1 MTTQLQ
7 VPNSTHI
14 SFDNRWVRLDAGT
27 TAWLLELIDRVL
39 VADLCGKATGDI
51 TYTLDHCGT
60 EMLAIM
66 DQFEFGN
73 ARVIHGGFDDEI
85 DDGAG

>member
-1 MTTQLQ
+1 MITQLE
-7 VPNSTHI
+7 VPNSTYI
-14 SFDNRWVRLDAGT
+14 SFDNRTLRLDGES
-27 TAWLLELIDRVL
+27 TAWLLELIDHML
-39 VADLCGKATGDI
+39 VADLCGKTTADI
-51 TYTLDHCGT
+51 THALDHCGT

-85 DDGAG
+85 EDGAG